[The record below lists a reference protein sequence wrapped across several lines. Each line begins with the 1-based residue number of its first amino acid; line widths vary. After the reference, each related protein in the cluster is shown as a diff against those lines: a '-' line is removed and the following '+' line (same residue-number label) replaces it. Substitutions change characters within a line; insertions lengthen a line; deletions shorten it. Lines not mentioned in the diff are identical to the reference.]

1 MLEAGLQALMLILEP
16 TRLLIMTGGVVLGLA
31 LGVIPGLGGV
41 VGLAILIPFTYH
53 LDAYSAFALL
63 LGMASVTTISD
74 LIPAVLFG
82 VPGTVGAAATVLDGH
97 PMAKRGEAARAF
109 GAGYGASLIGGLF
122 GAVLLV
128 AGSASEWQSDVA
140 REMTIQVR
148 PVSGRDIEADV
159 KKATDLARAA
169 PGVVEVRPYT
179 RAESARLLEPWLGT
193 GLALDDL
200 PVPRLVTL
208 DLDKDAPASAAELQE
223 ALKADNIDAVVD
235 DHSLW
240 IKDIVRA
247 GLWARAAAIGVF
259 ALTACAAAAVIA
271 YAARSALAARHEI
284 VEVLHVSGAQDQF
297 IAGLLLRRFAGMAFG
312 AGVLAAAAAA
322 AVGAGARALGGGE
335 GLTPALPVAWIDLA
349 ALLPCPLLA
358 ALVAALAARFAAL
371 NLLKSMAMRDWA

>member
-1 MLEAGLQALMLILEP
+1 MSAEAAQAFLARWRPGPLMPRGDARDAGL
-16 TRLLIMTGGVVLGLA
+16 VF
-31 LGVIPGLGGV
+31 VI
-41 VGLAILIPFTYH
+41 
-53 LDAYSAFALL
+53 
-63 LGMASVTTISD
+63 
-74 LIPAVLFG
+74 AVLCFFACL
-82 VPGTVGAAATVLDGH
+82 AALAALAADRAAGGWTAQLQGSATVLVRPQG
-97 PMAKRGEAARAF
+97 GESADAAAARAAETLS
-109 GAGYGASLIGGLF
+109 GVRGVSEASALEKDKAL
-122 GAVLLV
+122 ALL
-128 AGSASEWQSDVA
+128 Q
-140 REMTIQVR
+140 
-148 PVSGRDIEADV
+148 
-159 KKATDLARAA
+159 
-169 PGVVEVRPYT
+169 
-179 RAESARLLEPWLGT
+179 PWLGKA
-193 GLALDDL
+193 ALTDDL

-259 ALTACAAAAVIA
+259 ALTAAAAAVIA

-284 VEVLHVSGAQDQF
+284 VEVLHVSGAKDPF

-312 AGVLAAAAAA
+312 AGVLGAAAAA

-371 NLLKSMAMRDWA
+371 GLLTSMASKANSFSKDWA